1 MKFIESF
8 SDNQSIYMKNNID
21 LTLFVMKKKG
31 IKRINLWVDEDLYKQ
46 IKGKADEAFLK
57 IATYTRQV
65 IQQAIKNNTMKN

>member
-1 MKFIESF
+1 
-8 SDNQSIYMKNNID
+8 
-21 LTLFVMKKKG
+21 MKKKG

-46 IKGKADEAFLK
+46 IKGKADEAFLQ